1 MVKGSLEKWKTGC
14 GVGAAFQAKE
24 ILAWSRTAE
33 VWDYMEYGTKPAD
46 RAAEGGYGQN
56 ILGKELRPS
65 WEGTLL
71 LDGEFGIYPDLV
83 FFT

>member
-1 MVKGSLEKWKTGC
+1 MEC
-14 GVGAAFQAKE
+14 G
-24 ILAWSRTAE
+24 T
-33 VWDYMEYGTKPAD
+33 TPAD

-65 WEGTLL
+65 PEGTLL